1 MKLTQLSVAAL
12 LSLASLG
19 AFAQAKAPEP
29 DYTLSYNVGVVTD
42 YRYRGISQSGKKPAL
57 QGGLDFAHKRG
68 FYAGAWG
75 STIDWIK
82 DDALVFGLNPG
93 ATSSG
98 STSIEIDLYGGYKG
112 SAGSVNYDVGLLQYW
127 YPGNKYANIVAA
139 ANANTTEAYGAV
151 TIGPVTAKYSH
162 SLSNTFGFINSKGS
176 SYFDLSATFDLG
188 NGFSLTPHVGYQ
200 KIKNSPAASYTDY
213 SLTLG
218 KDFGGGIAGSLAYID
233 TDNNTY
239 VTSGGKI
246 KSNGALVLGL
256 KYSF

>member
-1 MKLTQLSVAAL
+1 MKLTHI
-12 LSLASLG
+12 SLAVLLCATAAG

-29 DYTLSYNVGVVTD
+29 DYTLSFNVGAVSD
-42 YRYRGISQSGKKPAL
+42 YRYRGISQSSKKPAL
-57 QGGLDFAHKRG
+57 QGGVDFAHKNG
-68 FYAGAWG
+68 FYLGAWG

-98 STSIEIDLYGGYKG
+98 NTKIEIDLYGGYKG
-112 SAGSVNYDVGLLQYW
+112 SAGSVNYDVGVLQYW

-162 SLSNTFGFINSKGS
+162 SLSNTFGFLNSKGS

-188 NGFSLTPHVGYQ
+188 NGFSLTPHIGYQ

-213 SLTLG
+213 ALTLG
-218 KDFGGGIAGSLAYID
+218 KDFGGGISGSLAYVD

-239 VTSGGKI
+239 VTSKGKV
-246 KSNGALVLGL
+246 KSNGAMVLGV